1 MAEYL
6 QIKKKNKTVM
16 LQNLEVYP
24 ARDAAVS

>member
-6 QIKKKNKTVM
+6 QIKLKKFVK

-24 ARDAAVS
+24 AKDTAVS